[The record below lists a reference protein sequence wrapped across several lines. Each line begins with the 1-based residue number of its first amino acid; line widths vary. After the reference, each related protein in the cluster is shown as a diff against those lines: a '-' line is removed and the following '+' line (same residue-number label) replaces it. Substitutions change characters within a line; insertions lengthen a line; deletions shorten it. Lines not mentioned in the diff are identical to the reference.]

1 MKLRKLFFGVLA
13 MMALMF
19 TLVACSSDSGDGDAK
34 IDLNLLYGKTWTC
47 DMPGYALLL
56 SFNADGTGTSSVN
69 GRQTNFTYTYD
80 SKTRMVTCV
89 IDSETT
95 TGKILSLTSTQLSVE
110 MYQKGNDGS
119 VTPSTMV
126 FTAK

>member
-56 SFNADGTGTSSVN
+56 SFNADGT
-69 GRQTNFTYTYD
+69 
-80 SKTRMVTCV
+80 
-89 IDSETT
+89 
-95 TGKILSLTSTQLSVE
+95 
-110 MYQKGNDGS
+110 
-119 VTPSTMV
+119 
-126 FTAK
+126 